1 MINATISFIYSFTF
15 ILFYFQFL
23 MLEAIIVHIL
33 SCAYVPRN
41 NSTLRTQ
48 RSYKMLP

>member
-23 MLEAIIVHIL
+23 MLEAIIVYIL
-33 SCAYVPRN
+33 SYAYVPHN

-48 RSYKMLP
+48 RSYKMLL